1 MSGKNNSTPSSVLC
15 SISIYFKEIISKISL
30 NSTLSLQ
37 FVLEQS
43 ERMWVKMKKKVFL
56 LLIAF
61 LLLFF

>member
-1 MSGKNNSTPSSVLC
+1 MSGKNNSTLSSVLC